1 MKRLIITFALI
12 LALALHSGQAFAFN
26 QEASP
31 LEMEHGSEIELVLI
45 QRITPTLSVSG
56 TTASFGLSVTCISSV
71 NNIQAIFQIQQWSG
85 GKWSNFGS
93 PWTATS
99 STWWLSTSSTRPVA
113 GGMHSYRLMVTIT
126 ASNGSAS
133 STVTA
138 YSG

>member
-1 MKRLIITFALI
+1 MKKLVTVIVLIIALT
-12 LALALHSGQAFAFN
+12 LSSGQAFAFN
-26 QEASP
+26 QETSP
-31 LEMEHGSEIELVLI
+31 IEIEHDSEIELVLI
-45 QRITPTLSVSG
+45 QRITPSLSVSG
-56 TTASFGLSVTCISSV
+56 TTASFSLYVSCISSV